1 MLMHAAMVFQMMPEL
16 KATPVGEIGTNMLQ
30 RQFFQMLPTAF
41 SKQEAVE
48 QAKVLGI
55 AEGTMK
61 RWLTKYTQ
69 SGDIQRIEQ
78 GRYEKTST

>member
-1 MLMHAAMVFQMMPEL
+1 
-16 KATPVGEIGTNMLQ
+16 MLQ
-30 RQFFQMLPTAF
+30 RQFFQMFPTAF
-41 SKQEAVE
+41 TKQEAVE

-61 RWLTKYTQ
+61 HWLTKYTQ

-78 GRYEKTST
+78 GRYEKTSA

>member
-1 MLMHAAMVFQMMPEL
+1 MF
-16 KATPVGEIGTNMLQ
+16 
-30 RQFFQMLPTAF
+30 PTAF
-41 SKQEAVE
+41 TKQEAVE

-78 GRYEKTST
+78 GRYERRVHKARVRKLRFVRFVRKVVLKK

>member
-1 MLMHAAMVFQMMPEL
+1 M
-16 KATPVGEIGTNMLQ
+16 MLQ
-30 RQFFQMLPTAF
+30 RQFFQMFPTAF
-41 SKQEAVE
+41 TKQEAVE

-55 AEGTMK
+55 AEGAMK

-78 GRYEKTST
+78 GRYEKTSA